1 MLKLI
6 NIHKDYYVN
15 KRPLHVLK
23 GIDLTFPKQQ
33 YVTILGPSG
42 CGKTTL
48 LNLIGGLDKY
58 TSGDLIIEG
67 KSTKEF
73 KDSDWDAYRNHS
85 VGFVFQSYNLIAHFS
100 VLENVEISLTLTG
113 ISPQERRQRA
123 IDALIEVGLEEE
135 IYKKSNQLS
144 GGQMQRVAIARAI
157 VNNPSIILADE
168 PTGALD
174 TKTSGQVLDILKEVS
189 KTRLVIMVSH
199 NEKLAQAYSDRII
212 RMVDGKITSDS
223 LPGKVKE
230 VVIDEEVTEEKVKGT
245 AMSFP
250 TALRSSYKNIL
261 TKKGRTILT
270 ALAGSLGIIGIGLVS
285 AVSNGF
291 QNYIDRMEQETM
303 ASYPMAV
310 LSQSISLEAGFQH
323 PNVDEKYPDIEEIKV
338 YDRSD
343 REAQGLTFEY
353 NIINEEVIEFAKSL
367 KDDDLASS
375 ILVNYPNKMRVIYEG
390 PVAGEYGFVDRVDRL
405 SGITPLPTGNFTQ
418 MPGDKDYVLE
428 FYDLLGGEEARF
440 PENENEVVLVIDA
453 YNKISLQTL
462 TDLGILGRADRTE
475 LIAFSDI
482 IGHEFKA
489 LANDEFYTDSG
500 HENKIAELDILTM
513 QVQKEI
519 KTFFEPNQAGLKQR
533 YEDDAVGV
541 KLNITGILR
550 PKKNIQLSLIP
561 AGIAYTN
568 ELSDKMQTLNASNE
582 IGKAAI
588 NNLAITELPDF
599 ESMENL
605 NDLMR
610 VFKFYSPYARS
621 DGKLTELTAAEF
633 LQIGKDVGALAKD
646 LELSPLLGEE
656 FETMIRGFFTL
667 NFSPAESIAIFPKDS
682 ASKKLIKDKFAE
694 YNAKMISD
702 HGPEMGE
709 LYKIKLFDAVE
720 VVTDSLATMIDIIS
734 IVLIVFTSISL
745 VVSGFLI
752 GIITYVSVIER
763 TKEIGIL
770 RAIGAR
776 KKDVSRL
783 FNAETFIIGLLA
795 GLIGVVS
802 TYILSIPINLVLN
815 YVFPDQ
821 GIGQIAFLA
830 PLTGLFLI
838 AFNISLTVVAGLIPS
853 RMAANKDP
861 VVALRTE

>member
-1 MLKLI
+1 MLRLI

-15 KRPLHVLK
+15 KKPLHVLK

-67 KSTKEF
+67 KSTKQF

-85 VGFVFQSYNLIAHFS
+85 VGFVFQSYNLIAHLS

-113 ISPQERRQRA
+113 ISPQERRKRA

-199 NEKLAQAYSDRII
+199 NEELAQAYSDRII

-223 LPGKVKE
+223 RPGKELEIIEDVS
-230 VVIDEEVTEEKVKGT
+230 EEKVKGT
-245 AMSFP
+245 SMSFP
-250 TALRSSYKNIL
+250 TALKSSYKNIL

-303 ASYPMAV
+303 ASYPIAV
-310 LSQSISLEAGFQH
+310 LSQSISIESGFQH
-323 PNVDEKYPDIEEIKV
+323 PNVDEKYPTEEEIIV
-338 YDRSD
+338 FDRTD
-343 REAQGLTFEY
+343 REAQGITIEY
-353 NIINEEVIEFAKSL
+353 NVINQEVIDFAHSL
-367 KDDDLASS
+367 KDEDLASS

-390 PVAGEYGFVDRVDRL
+390 PEGEYGFVERVDRL

-418 MPGDKDYVLE
+418 MPGDQDYVLE
-428 FYDLLGGEEARF
+428 FYDLIGGENAKF
-440 PENENEVVLVIDA
+440 PENENEVVVVIDA
-453 YNKISLQTL
+453 YNRMSLQTL
-462 TDLGILGRADRTE
+462 ADLGILGRASRTQK
-475 LIAFSDI
+475 ISFDDI

-489 LANDEFYTDSG
+489 LSNNEFYIDSG
-500 HENKIAELDILTM
+500 HDNVVLDYFINPLFGADKT
-513 QVQKEI
+513 I
-519 KTFFEPNQAGLKQR
+519 KTYFAPNNNGLRQR
-533 YEDDAVGV
+533 YLDDDIGV
-541 KLNITGILR
+541 KLKVTGILR
-550 PKKNIQLSLIP
+550 PKKETRLSLIP
-561 AGIAYTN
+561 AGVAYTN
-568 ELSDKMQTLNASNE
+568 ELSVKMSELNAEND
-582 IGKAAI
+582 IGAAAI
-588 NNLAITELPDF
+588 NNMILAGSPLGLGEDADFASMLELI
-599 ESMENL
+599 
-605 NDLMR
+605 
-610 VFKFYSPYARS
+610 KFYSPYAKN
-621 DGKLTELTAAEF
+621 DGKLVELTAAEF
-633 LQIGKDVGALAKD
+633 LQISKDVGARAD
-646 LELSPLLGEE
+646 LYNADLIDIAELRDA
-656 FETMIRGFFTL
+656 IVGFLTL

-682 ASKKLIKDKFAE
+682 ASKKVIKEKFAQFNE
-694 YNAKMISD
+694 GRS
-702 HGPEMGE
+702 EVFQ
-709 LYKIKLFDAVE
+709 IKLFDAVE

-795 GLIGVVS
+795 GIIGVGS
-802 TYILSIPINLVLN
+802 TYILSVPINLILN

-838 AFNISLTVVAGLIPS
+838 VFNISLTVVAGLIPS

>member
-6 NIHKDYYVN
+6 DIYKDYYVN
-15 KRPLHVLK
+15 KKPLHVLK

-199 NEKLAQAYSDRII
+199 NEELAKTYSDRII
-212 RMVDGKITSDS
+212 RMVDGKITSDT
-223 LPGKVKE
+223 LPGEVKKA
-230 VVIDEEVTEEKVKGT
+230 VIDEKVSDEKVRGT

-250 TALRSSYKNIL
+250 TALKSSYKNIL

-291 QNYIDRMEQETM
+291 QNYVDRMEQETM

-310 LSQSISLEAGFQH
+310 LSQSISLDAGFQH

-343 REAQGLTFEY
+343 LETQGLTIEY
-353 NIINEEVIEFAKSL
+353 NVINEEVIEFAKNL
-367 KDDDLASS
+367 KDDGLASS

-390 PVAGEYGFVDRVDRL
+390 PKEGEYGYIKSVDRL
-405 SGITPLPTGNFTQ
+405 SGITPLPSGNFTQ
-418 MPGDKDYVLE
+418 LPGNKEYVLE
-428 FYDLLGGEEARF
+428 FYDLLGGQNARF
-440 PENENEVVLVIDA
+440 PENEHDVVLVIDA
-453 YNKISLQTL
+453 YNKLSLQTL
-462 TDLGILGRADRTE
+462 ADLGILADVDHTE
-475 LIAFSDI
+475 TIAFSDI

-489 LANDEFYTDSG
+489 LANDEFYIESG
-500 HENKIAELDILTM
+500 HNNKLEDFDWLTM
-513 QVQKEI
+513 QAQKEI
-519 KTFFEPNQAGLKQR
+519 KTFFRPNDVGLKQR
-533 YEDDAVGV
+533 YEDESIGV

-550 PKKNIQLSLIP
+550 PKKDTRLSLIP

-568 ELSDKMQTLNASNE
+568 ELSAKIQTLNANNE
-582 IGKAAI
+582 IGEAAI
-588 NNLAITELPDF
+588 NNIAITALP
-599 ESMENL
+599 EPGGEQNSNALSRM
-605 NDLMR
+605 
-610 VFKFYSPYARS
+610 FKFYSPYAKQ
-621 DGKLTELTAAEF
+621 DGSLTELTATEF
-633 LQIGKDVGALAKD
+633 LQIAKDVGSRASN
-646 LELSPLLGEE
+646 LELSPFLGEE
-656 FETMIRGFFTL
+656 IEALVRGFFTL

-682 ASKKLIKDKFAE
+682 ASKKLIKEKFAE
-694 YNAKMISD
+694 YNAKMVED
-702 HGPEMGE
+702 HGETLGE
-709 LYKIKLFDAVE
+709 IYKIKLFDAVE
-720 VVTDSLATMIDIIS
+720 IVTDSLATMIDIIS

-795 GLIGVVS
+795 GFIGVAS
-802 TYILSIPINLVLN
+802 TYILSIPINLILN
-815 YVFPDQ
+815 HVFPDQ

-838 AFNISLTVVAGLIPS
+838 VFNISLTVVAGLIPS

>member
-1 MLKLI
+1 MLRLI

-15 KRPLHVLK
+15 KKPLHVLK

-67 KSTKEF
+67 KSTKDF
-73 KDSDWDAYRNHS
+73 KDSDWDTYRNHS
-85 VGFVFQSYNLIAHFS
+85 VGFVFQSYNLIAHLS

-113 ISPQERRQRA
+113 ISAQERRKRA

-189 KTRLVIMVSH
+189 KTRLIIMVSH
-199 NEKLAQAYSDRII
+199 NEELAQAYSDRII

-223 LPGKVKE
+223 LPGKISK
-230 VVIDEEVTEEKVKGT
+230 VVEEKSAEKTKGT
-245 AMSFP
+245 SMSFP

-303 ASYPMAV
+303 ASYPIAV
-310 LSQSISLEAGFQH
+310 LSQSINLEAGFQH
-323 PNVDEKYPDIEEIKV
+323 PNVDEKYPDADEIVV
-338 YDRSD
+338 YDRND
-343 REAQGLTFEY
+343 RETQGISIEY
-353 NIINEEVIEFAKSL
+353 NIINEEVIDFSYSL
-367 KDDDLASS
+367 KDEDLASS
-375 ILVNYPNKMRVIYEG
+375 ILINYANKMRVIYEG
-390 PVAGEYGFVDRVDRL
+390 PNEGEYDYVNQVDRL
-405 SGITPLPTGNFTQ
+405 SGITPLPSGNFTQ
-418 MPGDKDYVLE
+418 MPGGKDYVLG
-428 FYDLLGGEEARF
+428 FYDLLGGEEAKF
-440 PENENEVVLVIDA
+440 PENENEVVIVIDA
-453 YNKISLQTL
+453 YNKVSLQTL
-462 TDLGILGRADRTE
+462 SDLGILSHTSHTKKISFEDV
-475 LIAFSDI
+475 

-489 LANDEFYTDSG
+489 LSNNEFYEESNQG
-500 HENKIAELDILTM
+500 HIRKDYFINPLIGED
-513 QVQKEI
+513 KEI
-519 KTFFEPNQAGLKQR
+519 KTYFAPNNEGLKSR
-533 YEDDAVGV
+533 YLDDEVGV
-541 KLNITGILR
+541 KLKVTGILR
-550 PKKNIQLSLIP
+550 PKKDTRLSLIP
-561 AGIAYTN
+561 AGVAYTN
-568 ELSDKMQTLNASNE
+568 ELSAKMHEINEDNE
-582 IGKAAI
+582 IGRAAI
-588 NNLAITELPDF
+588 NNMVLS
-599 ESMENL
+599 ESVI
-605 NDLMR
+605 DLMDDPESINI
-610 VFKFYSPYARS
+610 FELIKFYSPYARN
-621 DGKLTELTAAEF
+621 DGVLAELTAAQY
-633 LQIGKDVGALAKD
+633 LQVAKDVGAQVGFYDAD
-646 LELSPLLGEE
+646 LIMIPELRDA
-656 FETMIRGFFTL
+656 IVGFLTL

-682 ASKKLIKDKFAE
+682 ASKKVIKEKFE
-694 YNAKMISD
+694 EFNKEREETYQ
-702 HGPEMGE
+702 
-709 LYKIKLFDAVE
+709 IKLFDAVE

-795 GLIGVVS
+795 GFIGVAS
-802 TYILSIPINLVLN
+802 TYILSLPINLILN
-815 YVFPDQ
+815 FVFPDQ
-821 GIGQIAFLA
+821 GIGQIAFLD
-830 PLTGLFLI
+830 PFTGLFLI
-838 AFNISLTVVAGLIPS
+838 VFNITLTVVAGLIPS